1 MRQQSKTQ
9 RIFRASQSTSRNF
22 KQETRGNKTERR
34 WRCFVNH
41 EVLGSIEVNMFGSTA
56 VPFHHLEGLRL
67 ALYTPEETKKLSVIK
82 LTNPET
88 FDSLLHPNFGGL
100 YDPALGPT
108 DKDDLCGTCAQNYI
122 YCPGHFGHLELPLPV
137 YHPLFFKE
145 LLQILRSSC
154 FKCGDLLFSN
164 TVKHVFLW

>member
-1 MRQQSKTQ
+1 MRQQCKTQ
-9 RIFRASQSTSRNF
+9 RILTASQSTSRNF
-22 KQETRGNKTERR
+22 TKAHVGITGKSSK
-34 WRCFVNH
+34 RCFVNRDF
-41 EVLGSIEVNMFGSTA
+41 LGSTEVNMFSSTA
-56 VPFHHLEGLRL
+56 VPFHHLEGVRL
-67 ALYTPEETKKLSVIK
+67 ALYTPEETKKLSVKK

-88 FDSLLHPNFGGL
+88 FDALLHPNFGGL

-108 DKDDLCGTCAQNYI
+108 DKDDLCGTCSQNYI

-154 FKCGDLLFSN
+154 FKCGDLLFSS
-164 TVKHVFLW
+164 TVKHVFVR

>member
-9 RIFRASQSTSRNF
+9 RILTPSQSTSLNF
-22 KQETRGNKTERR
+22 TKEHVGIS
-34 WRCFVNH
+34 FVNFYFS
-41 EVLGSIEVNMFGSTA
+41 GSTEVNMFGSTA
-56 VPFHHLEGLRL
+56 VPFHHLEGVRL
-67 ALYTPEETKKLSVIK
+67 ALYTPEETKKLSVKK

-88 FDSLLHPNFGGL
+88 FDALLHPNFGGL

-154 FKCGDLLFSN
+154 FKCGDLLFSS
-164 TVKHVFLW
+164 TVKHVFVR

>member
-1 MRQQSKTQ
+1 
-9 RIFRASQSTSRNF
+9 
-22 KQETRGNKTERR
+22 
-34 WRCFVNH
+34 
-41 EVLGSIEVNMFGSTA
+41 MFSPTA
-56 VPFHHLEGLRL
+56 VPFHHLEGVRL
-67 ALYTPEETKKLSVIK
+67 ALHTPEETKKLSVKK

-88 FDSLLHPNFGGL
+88 FDALLHPNFGGL

-154 FKCGDLLFSN
+154 FKCGDLLFSS
-164 TVKHVFLW
+164 TVRHVFVWWVCMYCICTKPNSQSCSRHIGLRSAQIADCRLQAGYKIPD